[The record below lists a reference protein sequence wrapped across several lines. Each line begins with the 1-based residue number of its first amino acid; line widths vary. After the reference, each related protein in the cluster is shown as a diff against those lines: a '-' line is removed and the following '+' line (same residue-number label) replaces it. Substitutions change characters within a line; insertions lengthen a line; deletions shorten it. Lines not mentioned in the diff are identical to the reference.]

1 MKTVRLRTKAGEIRF
16 TSLAPFTELPSWWSE
31 TKFRGGVIGNNWCL
45 PFDEIAVA
53 DLVDVPD
60 NTGLGAGE
68 FQREQQRDLQLKT
81 DEQVRRMAAGI
92 GAGLWTPPGEKQ

>member
-1 MKTVRLRTKAGEIRF
+1 MKTVRLRTKAGEVRF
-16 TSLAPFTELPSWWSE
+16 TSLAPFADLPSWWHE

-45 PFDEIAVA
+45 PFEEIAVA
-53 DLVDVPD
+53 DLTEVPD

-68 FQREQQRDLQLKT
+68 FQSKA

>member
-1 MKTVRLRTKAGEIRF
+1 MKTVRLRTKAGEVRF
-16 TSLAPFTELPSWWSE
+16 TSLAPFADLPSWWHE

-45 PFDEIAVA
+45 PFEEIAVA
-53 DLVDVPD
+53 DLADVPD

-68 FQREQQRDLQLKT
+68 FQAELRSRA
-81 DEQVRRMAAGI
+81 DEQVSRMAAGI

>member
-1 MKTVRLRTKAGEIRF
+1 MKTVRLRTKAGEVRF
-16 TSLAPFTELPSWWSE
+16 TSLAPFTDLPSWWHE

-53 DLVDVPD
+53 DLVDVPE
-60 NTGLGAGE
+60 NIGLGSEEYQRAQAAA
-68 FQREQQRDLQLKT
+68 QRE
-81 DEQVRRMAAGI
+81 VARMAAGI